1 MTENECKQNYRNVNY
16 KSDSKYTI
24 LIARTL
30 LKPTGIWPLD
40 KDDSLLRTV
49 KTFVHIGII
58 FSLMCFLLVP
68 HVIYTFHDCENLT
81 RYMKVIA
88 AQVFSLLGII
98 KFWTMIINKKNM
110 RYCLTKIEEQYK
122 NIECE
127 EDRLIMTR
135 SAKIGRFFQ
144 TVYLGFTYGGALPYH
159 IILPFMSDRVVKRDN
174 TTQIPLPYLS
184 NYVFFV
190 IEESPIYEIMFV
202 LQMVISTIILSTN
215 TGISSLIATTVMHCY
230 GLFKVVNR
238 KIETIF
244 NGNKKEIQ
252 ERLKT
257 IVEHHL
263 QAIEFA
269 EMIEKALSI
278 VFFSEIIGNTII
290 ICFLEYGVLVEW
302 EDHKTFSM
310 ITYFVLMTSIFVN
323 VFIMSFIG
331 DRLKQ
336 ESERV
341 GETMYFIRWYD
352 LPTDTVMNIRMIIL
366 RTKRPTN
373 LTAANIFDIS
383 LQAFCDVCKS
393 SAAYLNFVRTITLVS
408 FYTFVQVRVP
418 FPEGSGKLRKRS
430 LVFLRTVRR
439 LRAFS
444 TYQASVGAFTMQ
456 KTETSKLESPTAE
469 QEHRKYMNLSI
480 QWNQWLL
487 KPMGVWPDLHN
498 TSGIEKCSKRPINV
512 VCYGLISFLFIPCV
526 FYVVLDVNDV
536 YNKIKLFGPLSFYV
550 MAYLKYYSLIVHQ
563 NDIRECVQRIEW
575 DWRNIKHTEDK
586 NIMIANANFGRQVAK
601 ISTFF
606 MYSGF
611 VFYYIAMPTSTGK
624 ITAENETLTFVPMV
638 FPFSRCIVD
647 TRYSPVNEIFF
658 SIQFLGGAVI
668 HGIAAAGCSLAAVFA
683 VHACGQMKVLMCWLG
698 HLIDGRADMCKTMD
712 GRIANIINQHVRI
725 LKFLALTEKALQQIS
740 LVEFAG
746 CTLNL
751 CLLGYYIIMEWD
763 WDELTSAATYFII
776 LMSFLFNIFIF
787 CYIGELVAELCKQ
800 VGEMSY
806 MVEWYRLKGN
816 RKLSVVLIIAM
827 SNLST
832 KLTAGNMVSLSLSTF
847 SDVVKTSVT
856 FLNMLRALT

>member
-16 KSDSKYTI
+16 KTDSKYTI
-24 LIARTL
+24 IIARTL
-30 LKPTGIWPLD
+30 LIPSGIWPLD

-49 KTFVHIGII
+49 KRFVNIGII

-88 AQVFSLLGII
+88 AQVFSLLGIV
-98 KFWTMIINKKNM
+98 KFWTMIINKKNI

-244 NGNKKEIQ
+244 DGNKKEIQ

-331 DRLKQ
+331 DRLKE

-341 GETMYFIRWYD
+341 GETIYFIRWYD
-352 LPTDTVMNIRMIIL
+352 LPTDIVMNIRMIIL

-373 LTAANIFDIS
+373 LTAARIFDVS

-393 SAAYLNFVRTITLVS
+393 SAAYLNFVRT
-408 FYTFVQVRVP
+408 
-418 FPEGSGKLRKRS
+418 
-430 LVFLRTVRR
+430 
-439 LRAFS
+439 
-444 TYQASVGAFTMQ
+444 
-456 KTETSKLESPTAE
+456 
-469 QEHRKYMNLSI
+469 
-480 QWNQWLL
+480 
-487 KPMGVWPDLHN
+487 
-498 TSGIEKCSKRPINV
+498 
-512 VCYGLISFLFIPCV
+512 
-526 FYVVLDVNDV
+526 
-536 YNKIKLFGPLSFYV
+536 
-550 MAYLKYYSLIVHQ
+550 MA
-563 NDIRECVQRIEW
+563 
-575 DWRNIKHTEDK
+575 
-586 NIMIANANFGRQVAK
+586 A
-601 ISTFF
+601 
-606 MYSGF
+606 
-611 VFYYIAMPTSTGK
+611 
-624 ITAENETLTFVPMV
+624 
-638 FPFSRCIVD
+638 
-647 TRYSPVNEIFF
+647 
-658 SIQFLGGAVI
+658 
-668 HGIAAAGCSLAAVFA
+668 
-683 VHACGQMKVLMCWLG
+683 
-698 HLIDGRADMCKTMD
+698 
-712 GRIANIINQHVRI
+712 
-725 LKFLALTEKALQQIS
+725 
-740 LVEFAG
+740 
-746 CTLNL
+746 
-751 CLLGYYIIMEWD
+751 
-763 WDELTSAATYFII
+763 
-776 LMSFLFNIFIF
+776 
-787 CYIGELVAELCKQ
+787 
-800 VGEMSY
+800 
-806 MVEWYRLKGN
+806 
-816 RKLSVVLIIAM
+816 
-827 SNLST
+827 
-832 KLTAGNMVSLSLSTF
+832 
-847 SDVVKTSVT
+847 
-856 FLNMLRALT
+856 